1 MKNFVFKNKLL
12 FLISLITLIPLI
24 IFVNSNSRKK
34 ELSSTEFCI
43 NRFTDDGIEIYPEY
57 KAEILCDCLQNKKS
71 LYGSSES
78 FKLINN
84 CLLLQGRPINNN
96 GVVSLKNSYD
106 DYSLGF
112 VLNLSLIHI

>member
-57 KAEILCDCLQNKKS
+57 KAEILCDCLQNNAYKIKRV
-71 LYGSSES
+71 
-78 FKLINN
+78 FMD
-84 CLLLQGRPINNN
+84 LQ
-96 GVVSLKNSYD
+96 K
-106 DYSLGF
+106 
-112 VLNLSLIHI
+112 VLNL